1 MAGKYATSK
10 NIMLSAT
17 AHDTLTKRDDVRIV
31 MKHHLKDLEIK
42 FGLYPGR
49 HVVSDNNQELFYGAL
64 IIDMSPKKYI
74 KEYIAIEEVY
84 NKARE

>member
-1 MAGKYATSK
+1 
-10 NIMLSAT
+10 
-17 AHDTLTKRDDVRIV
+17 